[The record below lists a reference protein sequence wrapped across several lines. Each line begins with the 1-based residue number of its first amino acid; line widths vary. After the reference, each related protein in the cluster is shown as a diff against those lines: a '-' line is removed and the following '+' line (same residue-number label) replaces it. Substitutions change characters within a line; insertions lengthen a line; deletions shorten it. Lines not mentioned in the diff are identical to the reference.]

1 MIRTAAKAKVRL
13 HVLKRHGRWKS
24 DAAVLCIVDDEG
36 ENYQYQRRS
45 WVLTEIKTE

>member
-36 ENYQYQRRS
+36 EKLS
-45 WVLTEIKTE
+45 VSKAILGSD